1 MAKRA
6 KQKRPEHREGPGG
19 ELGRETG
26 PGKGEAITGQGEAL
40 TGQGEAL
47 TGKGEAI
54 RGPRGGSGAGWGW
67 GRGSAT

>member
-26 PGKGEAITGQGEAL
+26 PGQGEAS
-40 TGQGEAL
+40 T
-47 TGKGEAI
+47 
-54 RGPRGGSGAGWGW
+54 GPRGGGQGTGWGW